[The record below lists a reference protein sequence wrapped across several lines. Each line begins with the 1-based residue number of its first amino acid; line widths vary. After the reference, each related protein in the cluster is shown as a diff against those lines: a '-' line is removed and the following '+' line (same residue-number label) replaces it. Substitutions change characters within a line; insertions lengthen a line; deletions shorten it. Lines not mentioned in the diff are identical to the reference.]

1 MAFEIYNI
9 LVFLVVKDSTYL
21 DIWFISDLKISTYD
35 ILLVYIVFLK
45 LKTQIWIWIFAPMEN
60 NIYYMISCTKLLTFD
75 ATYLIPFLSFI

>member
-21 DIWFISDLKISTYD
+21 DIWFISDLD
-35 ILLVYIVFLK
+35 ILLAYIVFLK

-60 NIYYMISCTKLLTFD
+60 NIYYIYDVM
-75 ATYLIPFLSFI
+75 